1 MMAPDELS
9 RKRNTV
15 LGATRAMTTH
25 KNPTADEHTMAMC
38 GTPRPLSV
46 TNRIGASP
54 RSAST
59 NSMRDAV

>member
-15 LGATRAMTTH
+15 LGATRAITTQP
-25 KNPTADEHTMAMC
+25 KPIADEHKMAMY
-38 GTPRPLSV
+38 GTPRPLSL
-46 TNRIGASP
+46 TNCIGASR

-59 NSMRDAV
+59 NNMRDAV